1 MTSPKPKRPPETIK
15 EKKFIKEYLDTG
27 NATEAAA
34 RVYDV
39 SSRESAHAIGSENLR
54 KLTFPELMD
63 QMGITD
69 EKLNQVLAEGLE
81 ANRTISAIAGTEA
94 NGGTVDFVDVPDF
107 QTRHR
112 YLETG
117 LKLKD
122 KFPSTKVEQSGELGV
137 NLRTSQW
144 TDDQLQQFIITE
156 AKRRAIR

>member
-1 MTSPKPKRPPETIK
+1 MTSPKPKRPPKTIK
-15 EKKFIKEYLDTG
+15 EKKFVKEYLATG

-39 SSRESAHAIGSENLR
+39 SSRETAATIGNENLI
-54 KLTFPELMD
+54 KLEISDLMD
-63 QMGITD
+63 QMGISD
-69 EKLNQVLAEGLE
+69 ERLVSVLDEGLQ

-122 KFPSTKVEQSGELGV
+122 KFPSTKVEHDGV
-137 NLRTSQW
+137 LDVRLTNLN
-144 TDDQLQQFIITE
+144 DV
-156 AKRRAIR
+156 

>member
-1 MTSPKPKRPPETIK
+1 MTSPKPKRPPKTIK
-15 EKKFIKEYLDTG
+15 EKKFVKEYLATG

-39 SSRESAHAIGSENLR
+39 SSRESANALGNENLV
-54 KLTFPELMD
+54 KLSFPELMD

-81 ANRTISAIAGTEA
+81 ANRTISAIAGHEA

-122 KFPSTKVEQSGELGV
+122 KFPSTKQEVKNTGEINLSGL
-137 NLRTSQW
+137 
-144 TDDQLQQFIITE
+144 DQIGWLKE
-156 AKRRAIR
+156 ALSH